1 MYFSPKK
8 HILSNVILYVTV
20 IRFVGFCLSGL
31 ARVAVRSGGFEPDMA
46 DAYVWRIQ
54 SVTAIITVAASAVVF
69 SYALM
74 KIKQFISVVPEEDRD
89 DMAVLQAEAFGE
101 GNSNLSADIIRK
113 LLETWFVIFVGVQ
126 LMYEVF
132 SEVYRHFVLDLYQAV
147 VKYTGV
153 TSDTYTSLYNL
164 SHSFKYQGML
174 IALLLGVIMTAIF
187 LDDKTLMLVTIL
199 AASIY
204 LLSAT
209 GLEMMTLSVLGE
221 SVGIV
226 WSSVIFH
233 LIDTIGM
240 IGLALYLRIKYHG
253 V

>member
-31 ARVAVRSGGFEPDMA
+31 ARVAVRSG
-46 DAYVWRIQ
+46 
-54 SVTAIITVAASAVVF
+54 
-69 SYALM
+69 
-74 KIKQFISVVPEEDRD
+74 
-89 DMAVLQAEAFGE
+89 
-101 GNSNLSADIIRK
+101 
-113 LLETWFVIFVGVQ
+113 GVQ